1 VAATVRPAAEWELS
15 SLIINAAERR
25 QPVEVMGA
33 GTKRGV
39 GRPLQAAL
47 TISTSSLR
55 GITLYEPTEL
65 VMSAR
70 AGTPVAEIEA
80 ELGGRNQML
89 PFEPVDLGPILGAEA
104 GRGTIGAV
112 FATNLSGARR
122 IATGSARDQLL
133 GVRAINGRGEVFKS
147 GGRVL
152 KNVTGYDVAR
162 GLAGSWGT
170 LAVMTEV
177 TFKVLPRPERTA
189 TLLISGLTDELAT
202 EVMCQAMATPYEVSG
217 AVHLQASMAERLR
230 TPGVA
235 VPGQALTALRVENL
249 SAFVDYRCG
258 KLRESL
264 APYGEMRLI
273 DDAESGALWGELR
286 QLSVL
291 QGRAA
296 PLWRISTKPRA
307 GSKVVEALGRYMPV
321 EAVYDWSGGLIW
333 LEVPDSAD
341 AGATDIRRVIA
352 RHGGHATLIKADA
365 GVRAAIDVFQPLDPG
380 IDRLSRGLKASFDP
394 AGVLNPGRMYAAV

>member
-1 VAATVRPAAEWELS
+1 
-15 SLIINAAERR
+15 
-25 QPVEVMGA
+25 
-33 GTKRGV
+33 
-39 GRPLQAAL
+39 
-47 TISTSSLR
+47 
-55 GITLYEPTEL
+55 
-65 VMSAR
+65 
-70 AGTPVAEIEA
+70 
-80 ELGGRNQML
+80 
-89 PFEPVDLGPILGAEA
+89 
-104 GRGTIGAV
+104 
-112 FATNLSGARR
+112 
-122 IATGSARDQLL
+122 
-133 GVRAINGRGEVFKS
+133 
-147 GGRVL
+147 
-152 KNVTGYDVAR
+152 
-162 GLAGSWGT
+162 
-170 LAVMTEV
+170 
-177 TFKVLPRPERTA
+177 
-189 TLLISGLTDELAT
+189 
-202 EVMCQAMATPYEVSG
+202 
-217 AVHLQASMAERLR
+217 MAERLR

-321 EAVYDWSGGLIW
+321 EAFYDWSGGLIW

-365 GVRAAIDVFQPLDPG
+365 GVRAAIEVFQPLDPG